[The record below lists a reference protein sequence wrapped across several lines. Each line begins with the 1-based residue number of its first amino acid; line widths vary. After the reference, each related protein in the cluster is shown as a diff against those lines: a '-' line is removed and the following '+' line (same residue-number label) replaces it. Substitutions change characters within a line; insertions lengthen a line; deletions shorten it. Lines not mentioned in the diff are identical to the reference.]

1 MPISA
6 SSFIGLPTIIS
17 TVPMI
22 TPVISH
28 ITTNPNTNKSLL
40 LTKSYVPTVLPSNN
54 LIPFETVGNLN
65 QNNNLSLDLAVGLIV
80 GTLGA
85 LGLFLSVAFYLRSL
99 RSGKIGWIAFL
110 FRLPVS
116 SVSALLLTCAAIGL
130 VSAWAQ
136 NGNTDRETETGFL
149 GTPNWR
155 DNTLAWH
162 VLLMVGGFFCA
173 QVVAVCCWSAVPP
186 PSHPTPCSLPKAMHG
201 LLQVAAMSA
210 MIAGLYAIVRHMFES
225 KAPSLTT
232 MHSWVG
238 VASIAVYGVAM
249 LWGAGGAIV
258 DYYNCKTT
266 VVIVARIAVGSAA
279 LTAWLPKSF
288 LRVAF
293 DLRLLHKVSYL

>member
-1 MPISA
+1 
-6 SSFIGLPTIIS
+6 L
-17 TVPMI
+17 
-22 TPVISH
+22 
-28 ITTNPNTNKSLL
+28 
-40 LTKSYVPTVLPSNN
+40 
-54 LIPFETVGNLN
+54 ETVENLN
-65 QNNNLSLDLAVGLIV
+65 RYNNLSMDLAVGLIV
-80 GTLGA
+80 GTLSA
-85 LGLFLSVAFYLRSL
+85 FGLFLSIAFYLRSL
-99 RSGKIGWIAFL
+99 RSGNISWIAFL

-136 NGNTDRETETGFL
+136 NGNTDRETGFL

-173 QVVAVCCWSAVPP
+173 QVAAVCCWSLI
-186 PSHPTPCSLPKAMHG
+186 PSPSQPTPCSLPKAMHG

-210 MIAGLYAIVRHMFES
+210 MIAGLYAIVRHMFQS

-249 LWGAGGAIV
+249 LWGAG
-258 DYYNCKTT
+258 T
-266 VVIVARIAVGSAA
+266 VI
-279 LTAWLPKSF
+279 
-288 LRVAF
+288 
-293 DLRLLHKVSYL
+293 DL